1 MLEAHKHNKSWVL
14 IYPLTG
20 VRSHIWWPFN
30 VDMVAEVGTRIDFT
44 NLNSEHNVMSRYKYQ
59 ANIDL

>member
-1 MLEAHKHNKSWVL
+1 VL